1 MTAEHGRRRAPAPRV
16 AYESGDRVCPHG
28 LAPKTMT
35 PSAILQMTLMDN
47 LKVMNQ
53 RYRADLRSVMIGA

>member
-1 MTAEHGRRRAPAPRV
+1 MTAEQDRRRAPAPRV
-16 AYESGDRVCPHG
+16 AYESGDRVDPHD

-35 PSAILQMTLMDN
+35 PSAIFRMTSIYN

-53 RYRADLRSVMIGA
+53 RYRAD